1 MPFKEFQQN
10 YEAFA
15 ELIANVPN
23 SYSNNEPLEILVKR
37 YIEQNIVIMN
47 DVFATSIENLK
58 RLQKA
63 NAAND
68 VICIQA
74 RFTNEISKKLAMS
87 AQRFLNASLGHI
99 ADYNEWLKDHC
110 DLATD

>member
-1 MPFKEFQQN
+1 MPLKEFQQN
-10 YEAFA
+10 LKLFSD
-15 ELIANVPN
+15 LI
-23 SYSNNEPLEILVKR
+23 NEIPHTRNEQLDTLMKR
-37 YIEQNIVIMN
+37 YAEQNLIVMN
-47 DVFATSIENLK
+47 DVFTTSIENLK

-63 NAAND
+63 RQPND

-74 RFTNEISKKLAMS
+74 RFTNEISKKLTLS

-99 ADYNEWLKDHC
+99 ADYNEWLRAHC

>member
-1 MPFKEFQQN
+1 MPFKEFQQSC
-10 YEAFA
+10 ETFS
-15 ELIANVPN
+15 ELIKEMPTTQ
-23 SYSNNEPLEILVKR
+23 NEQLDTLIKR
-37 YIEQNIVIMN
+37 YVEQNLVVMN
-47 DVFATSIENLK
+47 DVFTTSIENLK

-63 NAAND
+63 HNPND

-74 RFTNEISKKLAMS
+74 RFTNEISKKLALS

-99 ADYNEWLKDHC
+99 ADYNEWLKAHC

>member
-1 MPFKEFQQN
+1 MEFQQN
-10 YEAFA
+10 LKMFTD
-15 ELIANVPN
+15 LINQIPHT
-23 SYSNNEPLEILVKR
+23 NNEQLDILVKR
-37 YIEQNIVIMN
+37 YVEQNLIVMN
-47 DVFATSIENLK
+47 DVFTTSIENLK

-63 NAAND
+63 QQPND

-74 RFTNEISKKLAMS
+74 RFTNEISKKLALS

-99 ADYNEWLKDHC
+99 ADYNEWLKAHC

>member
-1 MPFKEFQQN
+1 MSYKEFQEN
-10 YEAFA
+10 LKIFSD
-15 ELIANVPN
+15 LIEQVPASDDEQIN
-23 SYSNNEPLEILVKR
+23 TFIKR
-37 YIEQNIVIMN
+37 YIEQNLVVMN

-63 NAAND
+63 KSIND
-68 VICIQA
+68 VICTQA
-74 RFTNEISKKLAMS
+74 RFTNEVSKKLSLS

-99 ADYNEWLKDHC
+99 ADYNEWLKAHC

>member
-10 YEAFA
+10 CDAFA
-15 ELIANVPN
+15 ELINQVPHT
-23 SYSNNEPLEILVKR
+23 SNEQVDILMKR
-37 YIEQNIVIMN
+37 YIDQNLAIMN
-47 DVFATSIENLK
+47 DVFTTSIENLK

-63 NAAND
+63 KTTND
-68 VICIQA
+68 VICTQA
-74 RFTNEISKKLAMS
+74 RFTNEISKKLALS

-99 ADYNEWLKDHC
+99 ADYNEWLKAHC